1 MSIYVIRHADKEV
14 GEFYRSDL
22 PLNDQPISEAGR
34 EESRKLVPFF
44 MGIDIASIHVSEYI
58 RTGQTI
64 QWVAKDKGLQ
74 AIKDS
79 RLNEINVGD
88 TKLFSDSQIE
98 EMYPEFWKAYKTRDH
113 DFRFPNGE
121 SGDEAGDRIF
131 DLFTSLDTDRHHI
144 LVSHDGVI
152 RTLLCKVLGLPTY
165 KRHLFT
171 IDLCSITVFEFSRE
185 FNCWA
190 TKKIN
195 S

>member
-1 MSIYVIRHADKEV
+1 MSVFVIRHADKEL
-14 GEFYRSDL
+14 GEFYRNGL
-22 PLNDQPISEAGR
+22 PLNDQPLSEVGR
-34 EESRKLVPFF
+34 EQAKRLVSFF
-44 MGIDIASIHVSEYI
+44 KGIDISSIHVSQYI
-58 RTGQTI
+58 RTGETI
-64 QWVAKDKGLQ
+64 KYVAEDKGMH
-74 AIKDS
+74 AIKDG
-79 RLNEINVGD
+79 RLNEINIGD
-88 TKLFSDSQIE
+88 TDRLSDLQIE
-98 EMYPEFWKAYKTRDH
+98 EMYPEFWTAYKTRDR

-121 SGDEAGDRIF
+121 SGDEAGDRIY
-131 DLFTSLDTDRHHI
+131 DLFASLDTDRHQI

-152 RTLLCKVLGLPTY
+152 RTLLCRVLGLPTY